1 MAETGYDAIPIE
13 VRRAMFGW
21 FGEPWWS
28 YVCFDDTGRPI
39 EEMHKPVPAG
49 ESCLYC
55 GELFDEAAGD
65 NGQAMPLMKA
75 DGPPEIRHV
84 HKECLMR
91 NVVGSVDCMQGHHGH
106 DSGQTYRQEAL
117 ASWAWVQEH
126 GARAMP

>member
-1 MAETGYDAIPIE
+1 MTETGYDAIPIE

-39 EEMHKPVPAG
+39 EEMHKPFPAG

-65 NGQAMPLMKA
+65 NGQAMPCYVA
-75 DGPPEIRHV
+75 GRSSIRHA
-84 HKECLMR
+84 HKECSLR
-91 NVVGSVDCMQGHHGH
+91 NVVGTVSCLEGHHHH
-106 DSGQTYRQEAL
+106 DTGQTPRQEAL

-126 GARAMP
+126 GAQAMR